1 MLCTDVLDNGKLQ
14 GINRR
19 ERETTAVHNSKL
31 ILLRVVFVALT
42 IGVIGVSGLLQ
53 HQLFVGELNGDAVEF
68 LVATN
73 VSVSEIG
80 NLLAEKG
87 IISHPALF
95 QLYALTS
102 GSASHLQAGL
112 YSLYRGQSVAS
123 IVEMM
128 ADGQVIRDR
137 FRYSLSE
144 GSNILQAATRAEQQG
159 FCTAEEFL
167 HAIDQSQLRQAEEGI
182 LYPLEGYL
190 YPATYTFDALPTPDE
205 LIRAIY
211 YKAEEV
217 YENLVIPEGFPLNLD
232 EVIILASVLE
242 KESQYDDERAIVASV
257 FLNRLEIGMPLQSC
271 ASVQY
276 VLPEFKEILSE
287 EDTLVDSPYN
297 TYINNGLPLGPISNP
312 SLMALEAVLNPADTE
327 YLFFV
332 AGADGKHIFTY
343 TYEEHLAAIGSI
355 TE

>member
-1 MLCTDVLDNGKLQ
+1 MQNPKV
-14 GINRR
+14 
-19 ERETTAVHNSKL
+19 
-31 ILLRVVFVALT
+31 ILLRVVLVALVVV
-42 IGVIGVSGLLQ
+42 VIAVSGLLQ
-53 HQLFVGELNGDAVEF
+53 HQIFVGELNGDPVEF
-68 LVATN
+68 MVASN

-80 NLLAEKG
+80 NLLAQNG
-87 IISHPALF
+87 IISHHFLF
-95 QLYALTS
+95 QLYAWTS
-102 GSASHLQAGL
+102 GTASHLQAGL
-112 YSLYRGQSVAS
+112 YSIYRGQSVAS

-144 GSNILQAATRAEQQG
+144 GSNIVQAAARAEQQG
-159 FCTAEEFL
+159 FCTEEEFL
-167 HAIDQSQLRQAEEGI
+167 QAIEQSQLRQAEEGI

-190 YPATYTFDALPTPDE
+190 YPATYTFDALPTPEE

-217 YENLVIPEGFPLNLD
+217 YEDLIIPEDYPLNLD

-287 EDTLVDSPYN
+287 EDTLIDSPYN
-297 TYINNGLPLGPISNP
+297 TYINDGLPIGPISNP
-312 SLMALEAVLNPADTE
+312 SLMALEAVLNPADTD

-332 AGADGKHIFTY
+332 AGADGKHIFTH
-343 TYEEHLAAIGSI
+343 TYDEHLAAIDSI
-355 TE
+355 TD